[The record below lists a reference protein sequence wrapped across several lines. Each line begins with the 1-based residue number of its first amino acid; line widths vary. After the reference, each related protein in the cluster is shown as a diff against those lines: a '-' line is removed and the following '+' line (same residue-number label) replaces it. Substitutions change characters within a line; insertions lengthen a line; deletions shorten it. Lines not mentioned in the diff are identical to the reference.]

1 MEKKDY
7 YEILGV
13 KKEDD
18 KETIKKAYKKLA
30 LKYHPDRAPEDKKQ
44 EYEQKFKEI
53 SEAYAVLSDD
63 SKKNKY
69 DTYGHEGFD
78 RQYSQEDIFRG
89 ADFSSIFEDLF
100 GGSFFN
106 NFNRRDNYER
116 ENDAEDLKYR
126 LTIEFEEA
134 VFGAEKEIEIKK
146 NVVCKNCE
154 GTGAKNK
161 EFIKCEKCSGKGRIN
176 LEQRTPFGI
185 IRQTRACSTCS
196 GSGKIPKQ
204 VCSTCSGDGV
214 INKKEKIKVKIPAGI
229 DNGQILRVP
238 NSGNE
243 IYNGQA
249 GDLLLVINVKPH
261 SIFQRD
267 GDDIY
272 SDLEITFSQAALGS
286 TISVPTLSGNTKIKI
301 PAGIQPDTVF
311 RLKGKGVKNVSYYR
325 IGDQFIKIKIKT
337 PKNLSK
343 EQKQLFKE
351 LEKLENN

>member
-13 KKEDD
+13 KKGDD

-63 SKKNKY
+63 SKKNQY
-69 DTYGHEGFD
+69 DTYGHNGFD

-89 ADFSSIFEDLF
+89 TDFSSIFEDLF

-106 NFNRRDNYER
+106 NFRERNFYER
-116 ENDAEDLKYR
+116 EEVADDLRYK

-134 VFGAEKEIEIKK
+134 VFGVEKEIEIKRDILCDK
-146 NVVCKNCE
+146 CE

-161 EFIKCEKCSGKGRIN
+161 EFVKCDKCSGKGRIN
-176 LEQRTPFGI
+176 IEQRTPFGI
-185 IRQTRACSTCS
+185 IRQTRICSSCS

-204 VCSTCSGDGV
+204 ICPSCSGKG
-214 INKKEKIKVKIPAGI
+214 ILNKKEKMKIKIPAGI
-229 DNGQILRVP
+229 NNNQTLRVQ

-243 IYNGQA
+243 IYEGET
-249 GDLLLVINVKPH
+249 GDLLLFINVKPH
-261 SIFQRD
+261 KFFQRN
-267 GDDIY
+267 GDDI
-272 SDLEITFSQAALGS
+272 SLDFEISFSQAALGS
-286 TISVPTLSGNTKIKI
+286 TVLVPTLYGNTKIKI
-301 PAGIQPDTVF
+301 PAGIQSNTVL
-311 RLKGKGVKNVSYYR
+311 RLKGKGIKNVSYYNT
-325 IGDQFIKIKIKT
+325 GDQFINIKVKT

-343 EQKQLFKE
+343 EQKKLFKE
-351 LEKLENN
+351 LEKLT